1 MKTQTQRDL
10 RTIVDQNFFTKVIF
24 TIDHHTKVTGRLL
37 DISDRGFCITIKD
50 ITGNIEIGTEGIL
63 TLEKLGK
70 VTSISTTIR
79 WIDPTES
86 YLRCMGL
93 MSKINLLNT
102 ELRSYI
108 R

>member
-1 MKTQTQRDL
+1 MKVKTQRDL

-24 TIDHHTKVTGRLL
+24 LSDKNTKVTGRLL
-37 DISDRGFCITIKD
+37 DISNHGFCITIKD
-50 ITGNIEIGTEGIL
+50 ITGDIEVGSKGTL

-70 VTSISTTIR
+70 IIEIPTCVR

-93 MSKINLLNT
+93 MSENNLLST
-102 ELRSYI
+102 ELRGYI

>member
-10 RTIVDQNFFTKVIF
+10 RTIVDQNFFTKVTF
-24 TIDHHTKVTGRLL
+24 TIGNHTKVTGRLL
-37 DISDRGFCITIKD
+37 DISDYGFCITIKELIGD
-50 ITGNIEIGTEGIL
+50 IQVGNEGII

-70 VTSISTTIR
+70 ISTIETSIR
-79 WIDPTES
+79 WIDPLES

-93 MSKINLLNT
+93 MTKTNLLYT
-102 ELRSYI
+102 ELKNYI

>member
-24 TIDHHTKVTGRLL
+24 SIDNHIKVTGRLL

-70 VTSISTTIR
+70 IIQISTSVR
-79 WIDPTES
+79 WIDSCES

-93 MSKINLLNT
+93 MSNTSLLNT
-102 ELRSYI
+102 DLKNYI
-108 R
+108 K

>member
-10 RTIVDQNFFTKVIF
+10 RTIVDQNFFTKVTF

-37 DISDRGFCITIKD
+37 DISDHGFCITIKD
-50 ITGNIEIGTEGIL
+50 ITGNIEVGSEGIL

-70 VTSISTTIR
+70 VTSISTSIR
-79 WIDPTES
+79 WIDPLES

-93 MSKINLLNT
+93 MSEINLLNT
-102 ELRSYI
+102 ELKNYI